1 MLKKLYQKLTITK
14 ILILGIF
21 IRLLSWPW
29 IYHGDVTATYWWG
42 KFASEFN
49 WRGFY
54 DWLNF
59 GGHSPPDQPMVNIYY
74 DWIVRQVYLF
84 FYNIF
89 WFLNIHIPLF
99 PSRFMQWYF
108 IDGNQYLLKIPM
120 ILADI
125 LIVYFGYKFTKSK
138 AIALVLALYP
148 PLIYNSAIWGS
159 GDSLVSLFALL
170 GIYFLWHKKYLPSI
184 FFLLFSFLYK
194 SSLLIWIPIIPI
206 ILIKNKIS
214 VKNIL
219 LSSSFLLALV
229 YIICLPFNP
238 VEINPIFWFFQT
250 MLTKILPGFMDL
262 VTANAMNF
270 WAIIYGLK
278 PQIDGFLILNLITA
292 RAFSLIVCV
301 ILYLYVL
308 IQLFKN
314 YSPKYLL
321 LTLIN
326 ITLITFTFMTRM
338 HERYTFP
345 ALIPLLMLSHYDR
358 RFIKY
363 FVILSITHMVNIV
376 LVWPLTIYLYNNY
389 IIFTVSFINVVITLK
404 LVFFN
409 FDKKRA

>member
-1 MLKKLYQKLTITK
+1 MCL
-14 ILILGIF
+14 
-21 IRLLSWPW
+21 
-29 IYHGDVTATYWWG
+29 D
-42 KFASEFN
+42 
-49 WRGFY
+49 
-54 DWLNF
+54 
-59 GGHSPPDQPMVNIYY
+59 
-74 DWIVRQVYLF
+74 
-84 FYNIF
+84 
-89 WFLNIHIPLF
+89 
-99 PSRFMQWYF
+99 
-108 IDGNQYLLKIPM
+108 
-120 ILADI
+120 LAI